1 MAEDEEDEASSVELN
16 VSVEKVCY
24 IIVKAREFDAKVET
38 VEPDAGSN
46 PGDDGERIV
55 LEDYADDPT
64 LQELRDAID
73 ALNEDEAIDVIAM
86 AWVGRGDFDV
96 GEWDEARALASE
108 RHRLRSSAYLT
119 GMPALGDYLEEG
131 LSQLGYSCEDF
142 EIDRL

>member
-1 MAEDEEDEASSVELN
+1 MAEDEDDASGVELD

-24 IIVKAREFDAKVET
+24 IIVKAREFDAKVDT

-55 LEDYADDPT
+55 LEDYEDDAT

-96 GEWDEARALASE
+96 EEWEEAHALASE
-108 RHRLRSSAYLT
+108 RHRSRSSAYLT
-119 GMPALGDYLEEG
+119 GMPMLGDYLEEG

-142 EIDRL
+142 EINRL

>member
-1 MAEDEEDEASSVELN
+1 MAEDENEADGIELD

-24 IIVKAREFDAKVET
+24 IIIKAREFDAKVDA

-55 LEDYADDPT
+55 LEDYADDLT

-96 GEWDEARALASE
+96 EEWEEARALASE

-119 GMPALGDYLEEG
+119 GMPTLGDFLEEG
-131 LSQLGYSCEDF
+131 LSLLGFSCEDF
-142 EIDRL
+142 EIGRL

>member
-1 MAEDEEDEASSVELN
+1 MAEDEASGVELD

-24 IIVKAREFDAKVET
+24 IIVKAREFDAKVDT
-38 VEPDAGSN
+38 AEPDPGSN
-46 PGDDGERIV
+46 PGDDDERIV
-55 LEDYADDPT
+55 LEDYEDDAT

-96 GEWDEARALASE
+96 EEWDEARALAAE

-142 EIDRL
+142 EAGRL